1 VPKLHL
7 QVTSIIC
14 GHAVRI
20 QESNCLA
27 SAEDDYINTKP
38 GCSNLL
44 GMGPENRLF
53 ATFLTESKIP
63 KSKSQKRRGRRKEKV
78 LYFSNTPRNMF
89 YENRKTRHS
98 LSKVWN
104 ICHCSNT
111 ANAVNTTTG
120 RLTAGFPCNYW
131 LLTHHYDHIAWL
143 NTKVDLKSLQIVKIQ
158 GCKCIQGAWK
168 LIFT

>member
-78 LYFSNTPRNMF
+78 LYFSNTPRTSLGLRVKPETCSTKTGKPDIHCQK
-89 YENRKTRHS
+89 YETF
-98 LSKVWN
+98 V
-104 ICHCSNT
+104 IVVT
-111 ANAVNTTTG
+111 
-120 RLTAGFPCNYW
+120 
-131 LLTHHYDHIAWL
+131 
-143 NTKVDLKSLQIVKIQ
+143 LQTQ
-158 GCKCIQGAWK
+158 
-168 LIFT
+168 